1 MNLVLKKA
9 FGIYKQGHS
18 FKLSENYHMLDEHIS
33 VGKKNTIKLSVMDSF
48 GSKVGLFYDTFDQIK
63 EYFDFDYSL
72 YLKENNL
79 FYLKTPFGIYERGDI
94 FVKIHS
100 CNIVAETYAI
110 SGSDSHYFIDPSN
123 TCIEIIC
130 DQSNLSEVFYTFSP
144 DTKPISNTLGLTEEN
159 ISSLQSIPGIKGDK
173 GDRGE
178 MGPRGY
184 DGKQGERGLQGF
196 PGQKGD
202 PGERGPRGER
212 GPKGDKGD
220 PGRDGIDGS
229 PGLKGDVGPRGPT
242 GESGLLKA
250 IYPLRY
256 DSKSK
261 ILDID
266 ITKISAAFGVPGGGM
281 DTAFKQIV
289 VDGVTLNSIQYT
301 DETFTINSG
310 SNVSIVTNP
319 LSNSITISSLGGG
332 GGGGSSTSTSL
343 TVNQVSHGLTTG
355 DAIYFDGSTW
365 QKAKSDSSDTLGI
378 AVASIVNANYFN
390 AIFSGFMELNGLSA
404 GNYYFVSS
412 TTAGELTLEDSTIS
426 NPILFATGITQGIV
440 LPWRPTTNIS
450 TSSSSGG
457 GESTSL
463 RVNQNSHG
471 LSTGDAIYF
480 DGSLW
485 RKAKSDS
492 ASTLGIAIARFVSS
506 NSFDAI
512 FSGFISTGGLSAGN
526 YYFVSSAT
534 AGLLTTQT
542 SNISN
547 PILFATGITQGI
559 VLPWRPTTNSDGA
572 SPNSIMTITENQY
585 FMSNDDDIILGDAS
599 LTTVNIYLPDPYVNT
614 GKQYN
619 FKKID
624 STTGYINILPNVSEN
639 IEGTSSKSL
648 TTQYSHCILSSDGSQ
663 WWVVG

>member
-1 MNLVLKKA
+1 
-9 FGIYKQGHS
+9 
-18 FKLSENYHMLDEHIS
+18 
-33 VGKKNTIKLSVMDSF
+33 
-48 GSKVGLFYDTFDQIK
+48 
-63 EYFDFDYSL
+63 
-72 YLKENNL
+72 
-79 FYLKTPFGIYERGDI
+79 
-94 FVKIHS
+94 
-100 CNIVAETYAI
+100 
-110 SGSDSHYFIDPSN
+110 
-123 TCIEIIC
+123 
-130 DQSNLSEVFYTFSP
+130 
-144 DTKPISNTLGLTEEN
+144 LTEEN

-178 MGPRGY
+178 IGPRGY

-440 LPWRPTTNIS
+440 LPWRPTTN
-450 TSSSSGG
+450 
-457 GESTSL
+457 
-463 RVNQNSHG
+463 
-471 LSTGDAIYF
+471 
-480 DGSLW
+480 
-485 RKAKSDS
+485 
-492 ASTLGIAIARFVSS
+492 
-506 NSFDAI
+506 
-512 FSGFISTGGLSAGN
+512 
-526 YYFVSSAT
+526 
-534 AGLLTTQT
+534 
-542 SNISN
+542 
-547 PILFATGITQGI
+547 
-559 VLPWRPTTNSDGA
+559 SDGA